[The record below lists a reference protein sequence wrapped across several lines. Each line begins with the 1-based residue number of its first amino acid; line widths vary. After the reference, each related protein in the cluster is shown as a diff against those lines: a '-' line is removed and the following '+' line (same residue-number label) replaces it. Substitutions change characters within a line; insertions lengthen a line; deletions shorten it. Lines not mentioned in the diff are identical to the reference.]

1 MEAFLKRS
9 GIDARFVD
17 LAFLMTLGVWPWL
30 VFWTFGLVIVAWKT
44 VALYQAI
51 ELQFAILGWAVG
63 FRSGQRNGLGRQSSF
78 LLAGWI
84 GLAAASAGLTFW
96 LWATDLWGLVSVLLL
111 SLPML
116 ALLMTVGIKVLYREV
131 PIETTGDESRGR

>member
-1 MEAFLKRS
+1 MDAFLKRS

-30 VFWTFGLVIVAWKT
+30 VFWTLGMVIVGWKT
-44 VALYQAI
+44 VVLYQAI
-51 ELQFAILGWAVG
+51 ALPFAILGWAAG
-63 FRSGQRNGLGRQSSF
+63 FRSGQQRRLGRQSSF
-78 LLAGWI
+78 LLAGWF
-84 GLAAASAGLTFW
+84 GLAAASVGLTFW

-116 ALLMTVGIKVLYREV
+116 ALLMTVGIKVLYREES
-131 PIETTGDESRGR
+131 IAMNADESLRR